1 MTATSYSQ
9 MSGGNDW
16 LTKMNPV
23 KNSAP
28 ATKPARQWSKFGA
41 CANAAG
47 PERGIT
53 MTCDRRP
60 VEFAWCNRDE
70 WKITPDTAGNMKNS
84 WFAYRNNFPS
94 TKRPNG
100 AFVVKSNKPPAADDT
115 PASCSKSVNTS
126 CAGKSWSPIEKRK
139 RLHEQQQQQ
148 QSELYQDPKG
158 MGARPPPPAGENTKK
173 PPLKFG
179 STLHT
184 DAAEFI
190 PQSNASTGPPQP
202 VQWLNNDMQK
212 PHEHPNE
219 HPFTLPDKNTN
230 GKSHGQSTGHSQMES
245 ADSFFKQSRDVGPNG
260 SRERLDADSHSEA
273 QRRNAQ
279 LLHMKA
285 KLKEHYRLL
294 YSKYKEYVGKRV
306 PEKVEEYYMR
316 LKHCQAQ
323 YMKLKYYEYKA
334 ARLPGS
340 PVPEAPSGRGG
351 GALPGH
357 VPGIPNRP
365 GGLDRSSR
373 VPIPDNNPWQ
383 AQGRGAGGGGD
394 FAQGGGFGNMGGNA
408 SSGGGWGQSD
418 SMWRGGG
425 AGGGGQ
431 SRGTKPDYNTP
442 QFSGGIGGM
451 SSNNMWGDSYRN
463 NGAKAAPGFDE
474 NQYSNQQQQQQQR
487 FGGGQNQNTY
497 SQDRFA
503 NDQQQGAP
511 RWENQGGAPEGNWGG
526 NDPSRNNGYS
536 RRDNSTQHQRGGNS
550 SAYAN
555 RGFYHDGR

>member
-1 MTATSYSQ
+1 
-9 MSGGNDW
+9 MSGGNNW

-23 KNSAP
+23 KNPVKNPAS

-70 WKITPDTAGNMKNS
+70 WKIAPDSAARMKKS
-84 WFAYRNNFPS
+84 WYAYRNNFPS
-94 TKRPNG
+94 MKRPNG
-100 AFVVKSNKPPAADDT
+100 AFAVKNDTAPADDT

-139 RLHEQQQQQ
+139 RLHEQQQQ
-148 QSELYQDPKG
+148 SELYQDPKG
-158 MGARPPPPAGENTKK
+158 MGANANPHLPAGENTKK

-190 PQSNASTGPPQP
+190 PQNNASTGPPQP

-212 PHEHPNE
+212 PHEHNE

-230 GKSHGQSTGHSQMES
+230 GKSHGQSTGHSQMV
-245 ADSFFKQSRDVGPNG
+245 DSEPYFKQSRDVGPNG
-260 SRERLDADSHSEA
+260 NRERLDADSHSEA

-340 PVPEAPSGRGG
+340 PVPESPSGRGG

-365 GGLDRSSR
+365 GGLDRSNR

-383 AQGRGAGGGGD
+383 AQGRGGGGD
-394 FAQGGGFGNMGGNA
+394 YGGGFGNMGNA
-408 SSGGGWGQSD
+408 SSGGGGWGQSD

-425 AGGGGQ
+425 AGGAGGGGGGGQ
-431 SRGTKPDYNTP
+431 SRGSKPDYNTP

-451 SSNNMWGDSYRN
+451 SSNNMWGDNYRN
-463 NGAKAAPGFDE
+463 NGAKAAPGFDDF
-474 NQYSNQQQQQQQR
+474 SNQQR
-487 FGGGQNQNTY
+487 FGGGQNQNSY
-497 SQDRFA
+497 GQDRFA
-503 NDQQQGAP
+503 NDQQQGASAYD
-511 RWENQGGAPEGNWGG
+511 RFGNQGGAPEGNW
-526 NDPSRNNGYS
+526 NDSARNNGYS

-555 RGFYHDGR
+555 RGFYHDGQSAL